1 MTAATPPGTV
11 PAPRLPSVHRDA
23 VVGAGLSACTGGGGL
38 VIGTDDAG
46 APVPLVL
53 FRPEPTSA
61 VCVGGLALAQRV
73 VLRALA
79 LRARVVVESSR
90 PSAWRA
96 FARLAAGPTGLVTVL
111 EQRGGE
117 SPPPS
122 PAPGEHPTDELAG
135 TPEAPR
141 LLVLDHD
148 AAAAG
153 EPRRLGRWSAV
164 LTCVDGASE
173 WSQAALAGADV
184 IVSRALS
191 GAEVRRLARA
201 LNLEEA
207 ALRVPPTGDR
217 LLVAA
222 RAGAVVVRHTVTSVE
237 QWLTAA
243 GGAPS

>member
-1 MTAATPPGTV
+1 MTAVPPPGTV
-11 PAPRLPSVHRDA
+11 PVPRLPTVHRDA
-23 VVGAGLSACTGGGGL
+23 VVGAGLTAATGGGGL

-46 APVPLVL
+46 APVALVL
-53 FRPEPTSA
+53 FRAEPTSA
-61 VCVGGLALAQRV
+61 VCVGGLPLAQRL

-79 LRARVVVESSR
+79 LRARVVVETSR
-90 PSAWRA
+90 PTAWRA
-96 FARLAAGPTGLVTVL
+96 FARLAAGTSGLVTVL

-122 PAPGEHPTDELAG
+122 PAPGEHPADEVAG
-135 TPEAPR
+135 TPETPR

-173 WSQAALAGADV
+173 WSQAALAGADL

-201 LNLEEA
+201 LNLEESS
-207 ALRVPPTGDR
+207 LRVPPSGDR

-243 GGAPS
+243 GSAAS

>member
-1 MTAATPPGTV
+1 MTAGAPPGTV
-11 PAPRLPSVHRDA
+11 PAPRLPAVHRDA
-23 VVGAGLSACTGGGGL
+23 VAGAGLTASTGGGGL
-38 VIGTDDAG
+38 LIGTDEAG

-61 VCVGGLALAQRV
+61 VCVGGLALAQRL

-90 PSAWRA
+90 PSAWQA
-96 FARLAAGPTGLVTVL
+96 FARLAAGTSGLVTVL

-117 SPPPS
+117 SAPPS

-201 LNLEEA
+201 LNLEET

-222 RAGAVVVRHTVTSVE
+222 RAGAVVVRHSVTSVE

-243 GGAPS
+243 SGAPS